1 MNVKI
6 YLKSK
11 KNDIDA
17 IATFNTD
24 TKEVTVK
31 KGSRVSE
38 HVGQSEKFRGAA
50 SVEKQR
56 EGSVKDKT
64 VIKDVLFKSPSTA
77 ANFVTGT
84 STNGW
89 VAWKTEKGESIKQA
103 YSEGKNE

>member
-11 KNDIDA
+11 KNSIDA
-17 IATFNTD
+17 TAVFDTD
-24 TKEVTVK
+24 TKEVIVK
-31 KGSRVSE
+31 KGSKVSS
-38 HVGQSEKFRGAA
+38 HVGQSEKFRGAL
-50 SVEKQR
+50 SVERQR
-56 EGSVKDKT
+56 EEYVDGTK

-89 VAWKTEKGESIKQA
+89 VAWKTEEGKSIKKA
-103 YSEGKNE
+103 FLEDTNE

>member
-6 YLKSK
+6 YLRSK

-17 IATFNTD
+17 TAVFDTE

-31 KGSRVSE
+31 KGSQVSRYI
-38 HVGQSEKFRGAA
+38 GQSEKFRGAA

-56 EGSVKDKT
+56 AESVEGIK
-64 VIKDVLFKSPSTA
+64 VIKDVVFKSPSTA

-89 VAWKTEKGESIKQA
+89 VAWKSEKGESIKQA